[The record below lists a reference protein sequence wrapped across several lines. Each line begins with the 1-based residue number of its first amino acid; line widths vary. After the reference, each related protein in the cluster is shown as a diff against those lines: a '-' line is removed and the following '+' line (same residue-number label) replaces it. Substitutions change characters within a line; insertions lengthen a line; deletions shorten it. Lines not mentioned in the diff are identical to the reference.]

1 MPAEIDTSIL
11 KGYLG
16 YDKSK
21 SNQPKQTFD
30 HLIPA
35 KDNFIPVSHG
45 QEGSYLYPDRDLEVP
60 GRTRMNKNQYHQN
73 MNPYGFSGIMNLKQY
88 FFLNHKILNFKV
100 KCLFSRSSPAK
111 AK

>member
-1 MPAEIDTSIL
+1 MPPEIDTSIL

-45 QEGSYLYPDRDLEVP
+45 QEGSYLYPDRDLEAP

-88 FFLNHKILNFKV
+88 FFK
-100 KCLFSRSSPAK
+100 S
-111 AK
+111 

>member
-1 MPAEIDTSIL
+1 MPPEIDTSIL

-45 QEGSYLYPDRDLEVP
+45 QEGSYLYPDMDLEAP
-60 GRTRMNKNQYHQN
+60 GRSNMDKNHRQQN
-73 MNPYGFSGIMNLKQY
+73 GDSYGFSGMM
-88 FFLNHKILNFKV
+88 ILRK
-100 KCLFSRSSPAK
+100 LQ
-111 AK
+111 